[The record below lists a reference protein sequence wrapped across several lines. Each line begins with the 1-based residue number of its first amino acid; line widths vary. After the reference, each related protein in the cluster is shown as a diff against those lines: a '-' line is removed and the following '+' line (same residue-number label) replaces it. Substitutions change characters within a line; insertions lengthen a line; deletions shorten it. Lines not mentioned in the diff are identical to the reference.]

1 MVIFVILFLPMLLLP
16 ACSDP
21 PEPATGVHP
30 EVVGTPTASG
40 PEFFQL
46 PPSAQERIKTA
57 PVKKRLLS
65 QRITAPGGVSLNLAK
80 VAKVSS
86 RLEGQV
92 EEVFVQLRNHVKT
105 GEPLLAIG
113 SLKLD
118 ELVQEFLVSKVQV
131 DLRQANFERTKKSTA
146 NKLFL
151 NDV

>member
-1 MVIFVILFLPMLLLP
+1 MYLILFLPLFLVQ

-21 PEPATGVHP
+21 PEPSKDVRS
-30 EVVGTPTASG
+30 EVAGTPMASD
-40 PEFFQL
+40 PVFFQL
-46 PPSAQERIKTA
+46 PSSAQQRIKTA

-118 ELVQEFLVSKVQV
+118 ELVQEF
-131 DLRQANFERTKKSTA
+131 
-146 NKLFL
+146 
-151 NDV
+151 